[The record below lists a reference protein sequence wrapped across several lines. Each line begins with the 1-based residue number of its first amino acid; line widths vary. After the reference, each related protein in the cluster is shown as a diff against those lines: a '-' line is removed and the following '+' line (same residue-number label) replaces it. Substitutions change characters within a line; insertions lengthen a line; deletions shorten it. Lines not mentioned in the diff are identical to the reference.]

1 MQNYEQILQELGIEV
16 PEEKKAELKKK
27 MGENY
32 RTKIDY
38 DKAVEKREEYKQSLD
53 DVQAKL
59 DGFKDVDVTDLKNQ
73 ISTLTADLANEKAAR
88 AADARKVELDKDVTT
103 LFSTLDDKGEKK
115 YEFLN
120 DITEDHYRAALLD
133 ELEKDSAKGK
143 SIEDIFKALIT
154 DKDGNQKTGIFVD
167 KQQQQ
172 AQQRAVKFTAP
183 GTGRTP
189 GGHATMTRKDIY
201 AIKDPSERQA
211 AIAENLGL
219 FGQGEE

>member
-16 PEEKKAELKKK
+16 PEEKKADLKKK

-32 RTKIDY
+32 RTKSDY
-38 DKAVEKREEYKQSLD
+38 DKAVEKRDEYKQSLD

-59 DGFKDVDVTDLKNQ
+59 DGFKDVDVADLRNQ

-88 AADARKVELDKDVTT
+88 AADARKVELDKDVTS
-103 LFSTLDDKGEKK
+103 LFSTLDDKAEKR

-120 DITEDHYRAALLD
+120 DITADHYRAALLE

-167 KQQQQ
+167 REQQK
-172 AQQRAVKFTAP
+172 AQQNAARFTQPA
-183 GTGRTP
+183 GRTQPAGGKKYTMSDLMKMKNENP
-189 GGHATMTRKDIY
+189 GLDITQY
-201 AIKDPSERQA
+201 M
-211 AIAENLGL
+211 
-219 FGQGEE
+219 

>member
-16 PEEKKAELKKK
+16 PEEKKADLKKK

-32 RTKIDY
+32 RTKADY
-38 DKAVEKREEYKQSLD
+38 DKAVEKRDEYKQSLD

-73 ISTLTADLANEKAAR
+73 ISTLTTQLADEKAAR

-103 LFSTLDDKGEKK
+103 LFSALDENGEKK

-120 DITEDHYRAALLD
+120 DITADHYRAALLE

-154 DKDGNQKTGIFVD
+154 DEKGEQKTGIFVD
-167 KQQQQ
+167 KE
-172 AQQRAVKFTAP
+172 QRKANQNAARFTQP
-183 GTGRTP
+183 VGRTRPAGGRKYTMSELMKMKNENP
-189 GGHATMTRKDIY
+189 GLDITQY
-201 AIKDPSERQA
+201 MQ
-211 AIAENLGL
+211 
-219 FGQGEE
+219 